1 MQVADHPT
9 VMVAHAYQDT
19 RAMLKF
25 WLEAEGCRVV
35 EAANGEEAVE
45 LTRGQCPD
53 LILMSER
60 MPLLGGLD
68 AARRIREHGKDCV
81 FPIVAMSAY
90 PTKEAEASALAAG
103 CDSFLA
109 QPIDF
114 DDLRDLLRRLI
125 PGSASQPRVIK
136 QLGHSAGL

>member
-1 MQVADHPT
+1 MQVVNHPT
-9 VMVAHAYQDT
+9 VMVAHAYPDT
-19 RAMLKF
+19 REMLKF
-25 WLEAEGCRVV
+25 WLETEGCRVV
-35 EAANGEEAVE
+35 EASNGEEAVE

-68 AARRIREHGKDCV
+68 ATRRIRESGRNCV

-90 PTKEAEASALAAG
+90 PTKEAQACALAAG

-114 DDLRDLLRRLI
+114 DDLHALLGRLL
-125 PGSASQPRVIK
+125 PGSTNQQPQEIC
-136 QLGHSAGL
+136 